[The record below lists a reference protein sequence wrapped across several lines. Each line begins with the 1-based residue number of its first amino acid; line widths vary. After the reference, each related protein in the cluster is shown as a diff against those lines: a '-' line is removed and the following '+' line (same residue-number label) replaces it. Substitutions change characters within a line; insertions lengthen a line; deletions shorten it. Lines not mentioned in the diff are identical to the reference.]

1 MAEIFLRYEER
12 PWFRRFHRRNERWA
26 ILVYHRRAGKTVA
39 AVNDLI
45 SKTLYNTRTNPRYGY
60 IAPLYNQAKQIA
72 WQYLKDFTAPLNPKV
87 SESGLYVEFS
97 QNGGRITLYGADNPD
112 AFRGL
117 YFDGLVLDEYGNM
130 RPSVWTEV
138 LLPTLVDRRGWAVFM
153 GTPNGPNHFRDMWLR
168 ACDVEEGRGWLHE
181 MYTVED
187 TKIIP
192 EEDLQEIRRMMTPEE
207 YEQEMMCS
215 FSASTRGAFYA
226 REIEALEKSGR
237 IGSFTHDDTDLH
249 FSLDL
254 GYRDDTSFWAW
265 QDKPDGYDILRA
277 GAANTRP
284 VSYYIGLIHATCAQL
299 SVPRGTVWLPHD
311 ARAKTLAT
319 SRSVVEQFVEA
330 GIIPRLIPKLDIIDG
345 IQAARLILPDCR
357 FHEEGT
363 KEGILAL
370 KSYHREYDED
380 KKTYRD
386 EPVHDWSSHYADAF
400 RGLAVVCSKSR
411 KYKSREDYLKEVAQ
425 ETNSQYAFALNDLWD
440 LQPQKSLR
448 IP

>member
-1 MAEIFLRYEER
+1 MSDIVHEYRER
-12 PWFRRFHRRNERWA
+12 PWFQHFHRRNKRWS

-45 SKTLYNTRTNPRYGY
+45 AKTQYNTRANPRYGY

-72 WQYLKDFTAPLNPKV
+72 WQYLKDFSAPFRPKI
-87 SESGLYVEFS
+87 SESGLYVEFP

-117 YFDGLVLDEYGNM
+117 YFDGIVLDEFGNM

-153 GTPNGPNHFRDMWLR
+153 GTPNGPNHFRDMWIR
-168 ACDVEEGRGWLHE
+168 ACDPVDGEGWLHE

-187 TKIIP
+187 TKCIP
-192 EEDLQEIRRMMTPEE
+192 EEDLAEIRRLMTPEE

-226 REIEALEKSGR
+226 REIEALEKAGR
-237 IGSFTHDDTDLH
+237 ITHLKADDSELH

-254 GYRDDTSFWAW
+254 GYRDDTTLWAW
-265 QDKPDGYDILRA
+265 QNRPDGYGILRTSA
-277 GAANTRP
+277 GNNRGVP
-284 VSYYIGLIHATCAQL
+284 FYVGLIDTICADIGA
-299 SVPRGTVWLPHD
+299 PRGVIWLPHD

-319 SRSVVEQFVEA
+319 SRSVVEQFIEC
-330 GIIPRLIPKLDIIDG
+330 GIRPKIVPKLDLIDG
-345 IQAARLILPDCR
+345 IQAARLILPECWFDA
-357 FHEEGT
+357 EGA

-380 KKTYRD
+380 KKAYRD
-386 EPVHDWSSHYADAF
+386 QPVHDWSSHYADAF
-400 RGLAVVCSKSR
+400 RGLAVVCSKS
-411 KYKSREDYLKEVAQ
+411 SRVKTREQTLKELASDQ
-425 ETNSQYAFALNDLWD
+425 NLTYAFALDDIWD
-440 LQPQKSLR
+440 LGPRKSSR

>member
-1 MAEIFLRYEER
+1 MSEVVLRYTER
-12 PWFRRFHRRNERWA
+12 PWFHKFHRRDSRWA

-45 SKTLYNTRTNPRYGY
+45 SKCLYNTRQNPRYGY

-72 WQYLKDFTAPLNPKV
+72 WQYLKDFSAPLQPKI
-87 SESGLYVEFS
+87 SESGLYIEFP

-138 LLPTLVDRRGWAVFM
+138 LLPTLVDRRGWGVFL

-168 ACDVEEGRGWLHE
+168 ACDPETGRGWLHE

-187 TKIIP
+187 TKCIP
-192 EEDLQEIRRMMTPEE
+192 TEDLEEIRRMMTPEE

-226 REIEALEKSGR
+226 REIEAIEKQGR
-237 IGSFTHDDTDLH
+237 ITKLAADGTDLH

-254 GYRDDTSFWAW
+254 GLRDDTTLWAW
-265 QDKPDGYDILRA
+265 QNRPDGYAILRTAA
-277 GAANTRP
+277 GNNRSVP
-284 VSYYIGLIHATCAQL
+284 FYVSLIHTVCAE
-299 SVPRGTVWLPHD
+299 VGAPRGVVWLPHD

-319 SRSVVEQFVEA
+319 QRSVVEQFVEC
-330 GIIPRLIPKLDIIDG
+330 GIRPQIIPKLDLIDG
-345 IQAARLILPDCR
+345 IQAARLILPDCW
-357 FHEEGT
+357 FDAEGT
-363 KEGILAL
+363 KDGVLAL

-380 KKTYRD
+380 KKAYRD
-386 EPVHDWSSHYADAF
+386 QPVHDWSSHYADAF
-400 RGLAVVCSKSR
+400 RGMAIVCSKSR
-411 KYKSREDYLKEVAQ
+411 SIKTREEKLKELASGQ
-425 ETNSQYAFALNDLWD
+425 GFHYAFALNDLWD
-440 LQPQKSLR
+440 LRPQHSSR
-448 IP
+448 ID

>member
-1 MAEIFLRYEER
+1 MAEIVLRYDER
-12 PWFRRFHRRNERWA
+12 PWFRRFHRRAERWA

-45 SKTLYNTRTNPRYGY
+45 SKTLYNTRNNPRYGY

-72 WQYLKDFTAPLNPKV
+72 WQYLKDFTAPLQPKI
-87 SESGLYVEFS
+87 SESGLYVEFP

-153 GTPNGPNHFRDMWLR
+153 GTPNGPNHFRDMWIR
-168 ACDVEEGRGWLHE
+168 ANDVEDGRGWLHE

-192 EEDLQEIRRMMTPEE
+192 AEDLAEIRRMMTPEE

-215 FSASTRGAFYA
+215 FSASTRGAYYA
-226 REIEALEKSGR
+226 REIEQLERSGR
-237 IGSFTHDDTDLH
+237 ITQLEPDCTELN

-254 GYRDDTSFWAW
+254 GYRDDTSMWAW
-265 QDKPDGYDILRA
+265 QNRPDGFAILRA
-277 GAANTRP
+277 AAANTRP
-284 VSYYIGLIHATCAQL
+284 VSFYIGLIHTICAQL
-299 SVPRGTVWLPHD
+299 AVPRGTIWLPHD

-319 SRSVVEQFVEA
+319 NRSVVEQFMDA
-330 GIIPRLIPKLDIIDG
+330 GIRPKIIPKLELQDG
-345 IQAARLILPDCR
+345 IQATRLILPDCY
-357 FHEEGT
+357 FDEAGT
-363 KEGILAL
+363 KDGLLAL

-380 KKTYRD
+380 RKSYRD
-386 EPVHDWSSHYADAF
+386 QPVHDWSSHYADAF
-400 RGLAVVCSKSR
+400 RGLAVVCSKSVTT
-411 KYKSREDYLKEVAQ
+411 KTREQTLAEIAQ
-425 ETNSQYAFALNDLWD
+425 ASNGLYSFALQDLWD
-440 LQPQKSLR
+440 LQPTKASR